1 MTRRPERG
9 QRGGSPPKGG
19 QARGDASNRQDG
31 VWCLPTKRSSPL
43 RRVRPSPLRRVLT
56 VIAVVAG
63 AGMIVA
69 LSTAYA
75 RSYTLA
81 QQAARV
87 EQHRRD
93 LLAQNARLRE
103 EIERLQTDDRYI
115 EQLARQQLG
124 LVRPG
129 EIELLIVPA
138 GGAPQ
143 AGGGAATSSS
153 RNAAPAAAGD
163 AAAPPWTERI
173 QDAMKRLFGW
183 PWRHAPQ

>member
-1 MTRRPERG
+1 MTRLPK
-9 QRGGSPPKGG
+9 RGGRRASSPTRGNRPPTRGG
-19 QARGDASNRQDG
+19 R
-31 VWCLPTKRSSPL
+31 PL
-43 RRVRPSPLRRVLT
+43 RRARPSPFRRVLT

-63 AGMIVA
+63 AGMMVA

-81 QQAARV
+81 RQAAGV
-87 EQHRRD
+87 EQHRRE
-93 LLAQNARLRE
+93 LVAQNARLRE

-129 EIELLIVPA
+129 EIELLIVPS

-143 AGGGAATSSS
+143 QSGGATMSSS
-153 RNAAPAAAGD
+153 RNAAPAAARTAAGD
-163 AAAPPWTERI
+163 APGSSGARAAARPWTERI

-183 PWRHAPQ
+183 PWRYAPR